1 MIIRNEVV
9 KIGYLSFDASVKI
22 HYSGKYTSTKTSK
35 SGNMGIA
42 GYIRHIDR
50 SADKMNSCEVQHS
63 NPDIN
68 SDLTLENES
77 YYKDSNGEWQRT
89 SRSKDM
95 ENAINRRIEYAKEHG
110 ARISTKGKNDTVI
123 VRPLVL
129 QMGNDSITGHENTWM
144 WDLIG
149 ILEEEFGTDNITGF
163 SIHKDETNP
172 HIHVCF
178 VPCHKSEKNGK
189 LKCTISQTKFFHNPK
204 QLAGLHRKFRKK
216 LLDKG
221 YDLELEN
228 KPIEEVLACYY
239 DKDEKFHQQGL
250 TPDMLKRLSN
260 KEIQLRME
268 MIRMRIREED
278 LDILEKN
285 IREMKEQE
293 KAREEAMERR
303 FEKVRESLSTQ
314 QTALENDRATLQ
326 SKEYDLLIKEM
337 KVQRMEENAENTKR
351 EAEEMFEKAASIT
364 EICNQILSE
373 EKHLNAKFLEFL
385 KREDER
391 TGRHTHDAVVNW
403 FKRFQNERKKKHTNG
418 LSDLFDFDYKTKEL
432 LESGNRARNER
443 LRNRNSNADSTTDN
457 SLNII
462 DIIGTNTD
470 YDFSA

>member
-50 SADKMNSCEVQHS
+50 SADKMNGCEVQHS

-89 SRSKDM
+89 SHSKDM
-95 ENAINRRIEYAKEHG
+95 VNAINRRIEYAKEHG

-144 WDLIG
+144 WDLME
-149 ILEEEFGTDNITGF
+149 ILEKEFGTDNITGF

-178 VPCHKSEKNGK
+178 VPCHESEKNGK

-204 QLAGLHRKFRKK
+204 QLAGLHNKFRKK

-221 YDLELEN
+221 YDIELEN

-239 DKDEKFHQQGL
+239 DKDGKFHQQGL

-285 IREMKEQE
+285 IR
-293 KAREEAMERR
+293 
-303 FEKVRESLSTQ
+303 
-314 QTALENDRATLQ
+314 
-326 SKEYDLLIKEM
+326 EM

>member
-22 HYSGKYTSTKTSK
+22 HYSGKYTSTKTGK

-50 SADKMNSCEVQHS
+50 STDKMNGCEVQHG

-89 SRSKDM
+89 SHSKDM
-95 ENAINRRIEYAKEHG
+95 VNAINRRIEYAKEHG

-178 VPCHKSEKNGK
+178 VPCHESEKNGK

-204 QLAGLHRKFRKK
+204 QLAGLHNKFRKK

-221 YDLELEN
+221 YDIELEN

-268 MIRMRIREED
+268 MIRMRIREKD

-285 IREMKEQE
+285 IR
-293 KAREEAMERR
+293 
-303 FEKVRESLSTQ
+303 
-314 QTALENDRATLQ
+314 
-326 SKEYDLLIKEM
+326 EM

>member
-1 MIIRNEVV
+1 MIIRNEVI

-22 HYSGKYTSTKTSK
+22 HYSGKYTSTKTGK

-50 SADKMNSCEVQHS
+50 STDKMNGCEVQHG

-89 SRSKDM
+89 SHSKDM
-95 ENAINRRIEYAKEHG
+95 VNAINRRIEYAKEHG

-144 WDLIG
+144 WDLME
-149 ILEEEFGTDNITGF
+149 ILEKEFGTDNITGF

-178 VPCHKSEKNGK
+178 VPCHESEKNGK
-189 LKCTISQTKFFHNPK
+189 LKCTISQTKLFHNPK
-204 QLAGLHRKFRKK
+204 QLAGLHNKFRKK

-221 YDLELEN
+221 YDIELEN

-239 DKDEKFHQQGL
+239 DKDGKFHQQGL

-268 MIRMRIREED
+268 MIRMRIREKD

-285 IREMKEQE
+285 IR
-293 KAREEAMERR
+293 
-303 FEKVRESLSTQ
+303 
-314 QTALENDRATLQ
+314 
-326 SKEYDLLIKEM
+326 EM

>member
-22 HYSGKYTSTKTSK
+22 HYSGKKKKKKTNK

-50 SADKMNSCEVQHS
+50 STDKMNGCEVQHS

-89 SRSKDM
+89 SHSKDM
-95 ENAINRRIEYAKEHG
+95 VNAINRRIEYAKEHG

-144 WDLIG
+144 WDLME
-149 ILEEEFGTDNITGF
+149 ILEKEFGTDNITGF

-178 VPCHKSEKNGK
+178 VPCHESEKNGK

-221 YDLELEN
+221 YDIELEN
-228 KPIEEVLACYY
+228 KPIEEQLAGYY
-239 DKDEKFHQQGL
+239 DKNGEWHQQGL
-250 TPDMLKRLSN
+250 TPDQLKELTDRELN
-260 KEIQLRME
+260 LRME
-268 MIRMRIREED
+268 ELKMSIKRND
-278 LDILEKN
+278 LEKLEMAVAD
-285 IREMKEQE
+285 IMATSKVEQDKIKKEREI
-293 KAREEAMERR
+293 
-303 FEKVRESLSTQ
+303 LSAQ
-314 QTALENDRATLQ
+314 QNALENDRATVQAQ
-326 SKEYDLLIKEM
+326 SKALKVREM
-337 KVQRMEENAENTKR
+337 NVRKR
-351 EAEEMFEKAASIT
+351 ELEVAELLEKIQSTAET
-364 EICNQILSE
+364 CNQILSE
-373 EKHLNAKFLEFL
+373 EKHLDTKFLEFL
-385 KREDER
+385 DRE
-391 TGRHTHDAVVNW
+391 GRRNGKEYRKPFEYW
-403 FKRFQNERKKKHTNG
+403 YKKFLNERKKKH
-418 LSDLFDFDYKTKEL
+418 SDWWNDMLERSWMNDTDDFDDE
-432 LESGNRARNER
+432 
-443 LRNRNSNADSTTDN
+443 
-457 SLNII
+457 
-462 DIIGTNTD
+462 NTG

>member
-22 HYSGKYTSTKTSK
+22 HYSGKYTSTKTNK

-50 SADKMNSCEVQHS
+50 STDKMNGCEVQHG

-89 SRSKDM
+89 SHSKDM
-95 ENAINRRIEYAKEHG
+95 VNAINRRIEYAKEHG

-144 WDLIG
+144 WDLME
-149 ILEEEFGTDNITGF
+149 ILEKEFGTDNITGF

-178 VPCHKSEKNGK
+178 VPCHESEKNGK

-204 QLAGLHRKFRKK
+204 QLAGLHNKFRKK

-221 YDLELEN
+221 YDIELEN

-239 DKDEKFHQQGL
+239 DKDGKFHQQGL

-268 MIRMRIREED
+268 MIRMRIREKD

-285 IREMKEQE
+285 IREMK
-293 KAREEAMERR
+293 
-303 FEKVRESLSTQ
+303 
-314 QTALENDRATLQ
+314 
-326 SKEYDLLIKEM
+326 
-337 KVQRMEENAENTKR
+337 VQRMEENEEKKKR

>member
-89 SRSKDM
+89 SHSKDM
-95 ENAINRRIEYAKEHG
+95 VNAINRRIEYAKEHG

-144 WDLIG
+144 WDLME
-149 ILEEEFGTDNITGF
+149 ILEKEFGTDNITGF

-178 VPCHKSEKNGK
+178 VPCHESEKNGK
-189 LKCTISQTKFFHNPK
+189 LKCTISQTKLFHNPK
-204 QLAGLHRKFRKK
+204 QLAGLHNKFRKK

-221 YDLELEN
+221 YDIELEN

-239 DKDEKFHQQGL
+239 DKDGKFHQQGL

-268 MIRMRIREED
+268 MIRMRIREKD

-285 IREMKEQE
+285 IR
-293 KAREEAMERR
+293 
-303 FEKVRESLSTQ
+303 
-314 QTALENDRATLQ
+314 
-326 SKEYDLLIKEM
+326 EM

>member
-89 SRSKDM
+89 SHSKDM

-144 WDLIG
+144 WDLME
-149 ILEEEFGTDNITGF
+149 ILEKEFGTDNITGF

-178 VPCHKSEKNGK
+178 VPCHESEKNGK

-204 QLAGLHRKFRKK
+204 QLAGLHNKFRKK

-221 YDLELEN
+221 YDIELEN

-285 IREMKEQE
+285 IR
-293 KAREEAMERR
+293 
-303 FEKVRESLSTQ
+303 
-314 QTALENDRATLQ
+314 
-326 SKEYDLLIKEM
+326 EM

-403 FKRFQNERKKKHTNG
+403 FKRFQNERKKKHANG

>member
-1 MIIRNEVV
+1 MIIRNEVI

-50 SADKMNSCEVQHS
+50 SADKMNGCEVQHS

-89 SRSKDM
+89 SHSKDM
-95 ENAINRRIEYAKEHG
+95 VNAINRRIEYAKEHG

-144 WDLIG
+144 WDLME
-149 ILEEEFGTDNITGF
+149 ILEKEFGTDNITGF

-178 VPCHKSEKNGK
+178 VPCHESEKNGK

-204 QLAGLHRKFRKK
+204 QLAGLHNKFRKK

-221 YDLELEN
+221 YDIELEN

-239 DKDEKFHQQGL
+239 DKDGKFHQQGL

-268 MIRMRIREED
+268 MIRMRIREKD

-285 IREMKEQE
+285 IR
-293 KAREEAMERR
+293 
-303 FEKVRESLSTQ
+303 
-314 QTALENDRATLQ
+314 
-326 SKEYDLLIKEM
+326 EM

>member
-1 MIIRNEVV
+1 
-9 KIGYLSFDASVKI
+9 
-22 HYSGKYTSTKTSK
+22 
-35 SGNMGIA
+35 MGIA

-149 ILEEEFGTDNITGF
+149 ILEKEFGTDNITGF

-178 VPCHKSEKNGK
+178 VPCHESEKNGK

-204 QLAGLHRKFRKK
+204 QLAGLHNKFRKK

-221 YDLELEN
+221 YDIELEN

-239 DKDEKFHQQGL
+239 DKDGKFHQQGL

-293 KAREEAMERR
+293 KAREEEMERR
-303 FEKVRESLSTQ
+303 FEKERESLSTQ

-432 LESGNRARNER
+432 LESGNRVRNER

>member
-50 SADKMNSCEVQHS
+50 SADKMNGCEVQHS

-89 SRSKDM
+89 SHSKDM
-95 ENAINRRIEYAKEHG
+95 VNAINRRIEYAKEHG

-144 WDLIG
+144 WDLME
-149 ILEEEFGTDNITGF
+149 ILEKEFGTDNITGF

-178 VPCHKSEKNGK
+178 VPCHESEKNGK

-204 QLAGLHRKFRKK
+204 QLAGLHNKFRKK

-221 YDLELEN
+221 YDIELEN

-239 DKDEKFHQQGL
+239 DKDGKFHQQGL

-268 MIRMRIREED
+268 MIRMRIREKD

-285 IREMKEQE
+285 IR
-293 KAREEAMERR
+293 
-303 FEKVRESLSTQ
+303 
-314 QTALENDRATLQ
+314 
-326 SKEYDLLIKEM
+326 EM

>member
-50 SADKMNSCEVQHS
+50 SADKMNGCEVQHS

-89 SRSKDM
+89 SHSKDM
-95 ENAINRRIEYAKEHG
+95 VNAINRRIEYAKEHG

-144 WDLIG
+144 WDLME
-149 ILEEEFGTDNITGF
+149 ILEKEFGTDNITGF

-178 VPCHKSEKNGK
+178 VPCHESEKNGK

-239 DKDEKFHQQGL
+239 DKDGKFHQQGL

-285 IREMKEQE
+285 IR
-293 KAREEAMERR
+293 
-303 FEKVRESLSTQ
+303 
-314 QTALENDRATLQ
+314 
-326 SKEYDLLIKEM
+326 EM

>member
-50 SADKMNSCEVQHS
+50 SADKMNGCEVQHS

-89 SRSKDM
+89 SHSKDM
-95 ENAINRRIEYAKEHG
+95 VNAINRRIEYAKEHG

-144 WDLIG
+144 WDLME
-149 ILEEEFGTDNITGF
+149 ILEKEFGTDNITGF

-178 VPCHKSEKNGK
+178 VPCHESEKNGK

-204 QLAGLHRKFRKK
+204 QLAGLHNKFRKK

-221 YDLELEN
+221 YDIELEN

-239 DKDEKFHQQGL
+239 DKDGKFHQQGL

-268 MIRMRIREED
+268 MIRMRIREKD

-285 IREMKEQE
+285 IR
-293 KAREEAMERR
+293 
-303 FEKVRESLSTQ
+303 
-314 QTALENDRATLQ
+314 
-326 SKEYDLLIKEM
+326 EM

-373 EKHLNAKFLEFL
+373 EKHLNAKFSEFL

-403 FKRFQNERKKKHTNG
+403 FKRFQNERSF
-418 LSDLFDFDYKTKEL
+418 L
-432 LESGNRARNER
+432 ARFPDSN
-443 LRNRNSNADSTTDN
+443 NSFV
-457 SLNII
+457 L
-462 DIIGTNTD
+462 
-470 YDFSA
+470 

>member
-35 SGNMGIA
+35 SGKMGIA

-50 SADKMNSCEVQHS
+50 SADKMNGCEVQHS

-89 SRSKDM
+89 SHSKDM
-95 ENAINRRIEYAKEHG
+95 VNAINRRIEYAKEHG

-178 VPCHKSEKNGK
+178 VPCHESEKNGK

-239 DKDEKFHQQGL
+239 DKDGKFHQQGL

-268 MIRMRIREED
+268 MIRMRIREKD

-285 IREMKEQE
+285 IR
-293 KAREEAMERR
+293 
-303 FEKVRESLSTQ
+303 
-314 QTALENDRATLQ
+314 
-326 SKEYDLLIKEM
+326 EM

>member
-1 MIIRNEVV
+1 
-9 KIGYLSFDASVKI
+9 
-22 HYSGKYTSTKTSK
+22 
-35 SGNMGIA
+35 
-42 GYIRHIDR
+42 
-50 SADKMNSCEVQHS
+50 MNGCEVQHS

-89 SRSKDM
+89 SHSKDM
-95 ENAINRRIEYAKEHG
+95 VNAINRRIEYAKEHG

-178 VPCHKSEKNGK
+178 VPCHESEKNGK

-239 DKDEKFHQQGL
+239 DKDGKFHQQGL

-268 MIRMRIREED
+268 MIRMRIREKD

-285 IREMKEQE
+285 IR
-293 KAREEAMERR
+293 
-303 FEKVRESLSTQ
+303 
-314 QTALENDRATLQ
+314 
-326 SKEYDLLIKEM
+326 EM

>member
-22 HYSGKYTSTKTSK
+22 HYSGKYTSTKTGK

-50 SADKMNSCEVQHS
+50 STDKMNGCEVQHG

-89 SRSKDM
+89 SHSKDM
-95 ENAINRRIEYAKEHG
+95 VNAINRRIEYAKEHG

-178 VPCHKSEKNGK
+178 VPCHESEKNGK

-204 QLAGLHRKFRKK
+204 QLAGLHNKFRKK

-221 YDLELEN
+221 YDIELEN

-239 DKDEKFHQQGL
+239 DKDGKFHQQGL

-268 MIRMRIREED
+268 MIRMRIREKD

-285 IREMKEQE
+285 IR
-293 KAREEAMERR
+293 
-303 FEKVRESLSTQ
+303 
-314 QTALENDRATLQ
+314 
-326 SKEYDLLIKEM
+326 EM

>member
-1 MIIRNEVV
+1 MIIRNEVI

-22 HYSGKYTSTKTSK
+22 HYSGKYTSTKTNK

-50 SADKMNSCEVQHS
+50 STDKMNGCEVQHS

-89 SRSKDM
+89 SHSKDM
-95 ENAINRRIEYAKEHG
+95 VNAINRRIEYAKEHG

-129 QMGNDSITGHENTWM
+129 QMGNDSITGHENTWT

-178 VPCHKSEKNGK
+178 VPCHESEKNGK

-239 DKDEKFHQQGL
+239 DKDGKFHQQGL

-268 MIRMRIREED
+268 MIRMRIREKD

-285 IREMKEQE
+285 IR
-293 KAREEAMERR
+293 
-303 FEKVRESLSTQ
+303 
-314 QTALENDRATLQ
+314 
-326 SKEYDLLIKEM
+326 EM

>member
-89 SRSKDM
+89 SHSKDM
-95 ENAINRRIEYAKEHG
+95 VNAINRRIEYAKEHG

-144 WDLIG
+144 WDLME
-149 ILEEEFGTDNITGF
+149 ILEKEFGTDNITGF

-178 VPCHKSEKNGK
+178 VPCHGSEKNGK

-204 QLAGLHRKFRKK
+204 QLAGLHNKFRKK

-221 YDLELEN
+221 YDIELEN

-239 DKDEKFHQQGL
+239 DKDGKFHQQGL

-285 IREMKEQE
+285 IR
-293 KAREEAMERR
+293 
-303 FEKVRESLSTQ
+303 
-314 QTALENDRATLQ
+314 
-326 SKEYDLLIKEM
+326 EM

>member
-50 SADKMNSCEVQHS
+50 STDKMNGCEVQHS

-129 QMGNDSITGHENTWM
+129 QMDNDSITGHENTWM

-178 VPCHKSEKNGK
+178 VPCHESEKNGK

-204 QLAGLHRKFRKK
+204 QLAGLHNKFRKK

-221 YDLELEN
+221 YDIELEN

-239 DKDEKFHQQGL
+239 DKDGKFHQQGL

-285 IREMKEQE
+285 IR
-293 KAREEAMERR
+293 
-303 FEKVRESLSTQ
+303 
-314 QTALENDRATLQ
+314 
-326 SKEYDLLIKEM
+326 EM

>member
-1 MIIRNEVV
+1 MIIRNEVI

-50 SADKMNSCEVQHS
+50 SADKMNGCEVQHS

-89 SRSKDM
+89 SHSKDM
-95 ENAINRRIEYAKEHG
+95 VNAINRRIEYAKEHG

-144 WDLIG
+144 WDLME
-149 ILEEEFGTDNITGF
+149 ILEKEFGTDNITGF

-178 VPCHKSEKNGK
+178 VPCHESEKNGK

-204 QLAGLHRKFRKK
+204 QLAGLHNKFRKK

-221 YDLELEN
+221 YDIELEN

-239 DKDEKFHQQGL
+239 DKDGKFHQQGL

-268 MIRMRIREED
+268 MIRMRIREKD

-285 IREMKEQE
+285 IR
-293 KAREEAMERR
+293 
-303 FEKVRESLSTQ
+303 
-314 QTALENDRATLQ
+314 
-326 SKEYDLLIKEM
+326 EM

-373 EKHLNAKFLEFL
+373 EKHLNAKFSEFL

>member
-1 MIIRNEVV
+1 MIIRNEVI

-22 HYSGKYTSTKTSK
+22 HYSGKYTSTKTGK

-50 SADKMNSCEVQHS
+50 STDKMNGCEVQHG

-89 SRSKDM
+89 SHSKDM
-95 ENAINRRIEYAKEHG
+95 VNAINRRIEYAKEHG

-144 WDLIG
+144 WDLME
-149 ILEEEFGTDNITGF
+149 ILEKEFGTDNITGF

-178 VPCHKSEKNGK
+178 VPCHESEKNGK

-204 QLAGLHRKFRKK
+204 QLAGLHNKFRKK

-221 YDLELEN
+221 YDIELEN

-239 DKDEKFHQQGL
+239 DKDGKFHQQGL

-268 MIRMRIREED
+268 MIRMRIREKD

-285 IREMKEQE
+285 IR
-293 KAREEAMERR
+293 
-303 FEKVRESLSTQ
+303 
-314 QTALENDRATLQ
+314 
-326 SKEYDLLIKEM
+326 EM

>member
-1 MIIRNEVV
+1 MIIRNEVI

-22 HYSGKYTSTKTSK
+22 HYSGKYTSTKTGK

-50 SADKMNSCEVQHS
+50 STDKMNGCEVQHG

-89 SRSKDM
+89 SHSKDM
-95 ENAINRRIEYAKEHG
+95 VNAINRRIEYAKEHG

-144 WDLIG
+144 WDLME
-149 ILEEEFGTDNITGF
+149 ILEKEFGTDNITGF

-178 VPCHKSEKNGK
+178 VPCHESEKNGK

-204 QLAGLHRKFRKK
+204 QLAGLHNKFRKK

-221 YDLELEN
+221 YDIELEN

-239 DKDEKFHQQGL
+239 DKDGKFHQQGL

-268 MIRMRIREED
+268 MIRMRIREKD

-285 IREMKEQE
+285 IR
-293 KAREEAMERR
+293 
-303 FEKVRESLSTQ
+303 
-314 QTALENDRATLQ
+314 
-326 SKEYDLLIKEM
+326 EM

-373 EKHLNAKFLEFL
+373 EKHLNAKFSEFL

>member
-1 MIIRNEVV
+1 MIIRNEVI

-35 SGNMGIA
+35 SGKMGIA

-50 SADKMNSCEVQHS
+50 SADKMNGCEVQHS

-89 SRSKDM
+89 SHSKDM
-95 ENAINRRIEYAKEHG
+95 VNAINRRIEYAKEHG

-144 WDLIG
+144 WDLME
-149 ILEEEFGTDNITGF
+149 ILEKEFGTDNITGF

-178 VPCHKSEKNGK
+178 VPCHESEKNGK

-204 QLAGLHRKFRKK
+204 QLAGLHNKFRKK

-221 YDLELEN
+221 YDIELEN

-239 DKDEKFHQQGL
+239 DKDGKFHQQGL

-268 MIRMRIREED
+268 MIRMRIREKD

-285 IREMKEQE
+285 IR
-293 KAREEAMERR
+293 
-303 FEKVRESLSTQ
+303 
-314 QTALENDRATLQ
+314 
-326 SKEYDLLIKEM
+326 EM

-373 EKHLNAKFLEFL
+373 EKHLNAKFSEFL

>member
-1 MIIRNEVV
+1 
-9 KIGYLSFDASVKI
+9 
-22 HYSGKYTSTKTSK
+22 
-35 SGNMGIA
+35 MGIA

-144 WDLIG
+144 WDLME
-149 ILEEEFGTDNITGF
+149 ILEKEFGTDNITGF

-178 VPCHKSEKNGK
+178 VPCHESEKNGK

-204 QLAGLHRKFRKK
+204 QLAGLHNKFRKK

-221 YDLELEN
+221 YDIELEN

-239 DKDEKFHQQGL
+239 DKDGKFHQQGL

-285 IREMKEQE
+285 IR
-293 KAREEAMERR
+293 
-303 FEKVRESLSTQ
+303 
-314 QTALENDRATLQ
+314 
-326 SKEYDLLIKEM
+326 EM

>member
-35 SGNMGIA
+35 SGKMGIA

-50 SADKMNSCEVQHS
+50 SADKMNGCEVQHS

-89 SRSKDM
+89 SHSKDM
-95 ENAINRRIEYAKEHG
+95 VNAINRRIEYAKEHG

-129 QMGNDSITGHENTWM
+129 QMGNDSITGHENTWT

-178 VPCHKSEKNGK
+178 VPCHESEKNGK

-239 DKDEKFHQQGL
+239 DKDGKFHQQGL

-285 IREMKEQE
+285 IR
-293 KAREEAMERR
+293 
-303 FEKVRESLSTQ
+303 
-314 QTALENDRATLQ
+314 
-326 SKEYDLLIKEM
+326 EM

>member
-1 MIIRNEVV
+1 
-9 KIGYLSFDASVKI
+9 
-22 HYSGKYTSTKTSK
+22 
-35 SGNMGIA
+35 
-42 GYIRHIDR
+42 
-50 SADKMNSCEVQHS
+50 
-63 NPDIN
+63 
-68 SDLTLENES
+68 
-77 YYKDSNGEWQRT
+77 
-89 SRSKDM
+89 
-95 ENAINRRIEYAKEHG
+95 
-110 ARISTKGKNDTVI
+110 
-123 VRPLVL
+123 
-129 QMGNDSITGHENTWM
+129 MGNDSITGHENTWM

-293 KAREEAMERR
+293 KAREEEMERR
-303 FEKVRESLSTQ
+303 FEKERESLSTQ

>member
-35 SGNMGIA
+35 SGKMGIA

-50 SADKMNSCEVQHS
+50 STDKMNGCEVQHS

-89 SRSKDM
+89 SHSKDM
-95 ENAINRRIEYAKEHG
+95 VNAINRRIEYAKEHG

-129 QMGNDSITGHENTWM
+129 QMGNNSITGHENTWM

-178 VPCHKSEKNGK
+178 VPCHESEKNGK

-239 DKDEKFHQQGL
+239 DKDGKFHQQGL

-268 MIRMRIREED
+268 MIRMRIREKD

-285 IREMKEQE
+285 IR
-293 KAREEAMERR
+293 
-303 FEKVRESLSTQ
+303 
-314 QTALENDRATLQ
+314 
-326 SKEYDLLIKEM
+326 EM

>member
-50 SADKMNSCEVQHS
+50 SADKMNGCEVQHS

-89 SRSKDM
+89 SHSKDM
-95 ENAINRRIEYAKEHG
+95 VNAINRRIEYAKEHG

-144 WDLIG
+144 WDLME
-149 ILEEEFGTDNITGF
+149 ILEKEFGTDNITGF

-178 VPCHKSEKNGK
+178 VPCHESEKNGK

-204 QLAGLHRKFRKK
+204 QLAGLHNKFRKK

-221 YDLELEN
+221 YDIELEN

-239 DKDEKFHQQGL
+239 DKDGKFHQQGL

-268 MIRMRIREED
+268 MIRMRIREKD

-285 IREMKEQE
+285 IR
-293 KAREEAMERR
+293 
-303 FEKVRESLSTQ
+303 
-314 QTALENDRATLQ
+314 
-326 SKEYDLLIKEM
+326 EM

-373 EKHLNAKFLEFL
+373 EKHLNAKFSEFL

>member
-35 SGNMGIA
+35 SGKMGIA

-50 SADKMNSCEVQHS
+50 SADKMNGCEVQHS

-89 SRSKDM
+89 SHSKDM
-95 ENAINRRIEYAKEHG
+95 VNAINRRIEYAKEHG

-129 QMGNDSITGHENTWM
+129 QMGNNSITGHENTWM

-178 VPCHKSEKNGK
+178 VPCHESEKNGK

-239 DKDEKFHQQGL
+239 DKDGKFHQQGL

-268 MIRMRIREED
+268 MIRMRIREKD

-285 IREMKEQE
+285 IR
-293 KAREEAMERR
+293 
-303 FEKVRESLSTQ
+303 
-314 QTALENDRATLQ
+314 
-326 SKEYDLLIKEM
+326 EM

>member
-144 WDLIG
+144 WDLME
-149 ILEEEFGTDNITGF
+149 ILEKEFGTDNITGF

-178 VPCHKSEKNGK
+178 VPCHESEKNGK

-204 QLAGLHRKFRKK
+204 QLAGLHNKFRKK

-221 YDLELEN
+221 YDIELEN

-239 DKDEKFHQQGL
+239 DKDGKFHQQGL

-285 IREMKEQE
+285 IR
-293 KAREEAMERR
+293 
-303 FEKVRESLSTQ
+303 
-314 QTALENDRATLQ
+314 
-326 SKEYDLLIKEM
+326 EM

>member
-22 HYSGKYTSTKTSK
+22 HYSGKYTSTKTGK

-50 SADKMNSCEVQHS
+50 STDKMNGCEVQHG

-89 SRSKDM
+89 SHSKDM

-144 WDLIG
+144 WDLME
-149 ILEEEFGTDNITGF
+149 ILEKEFGTDNITGF

-178 VPCHKSEKNGK
+178 VPCHESEKNGK
-189 LKCTISQTKFFHNPK
+189 LKCTISQTKLFHNPK
-204 QLAGLHRKFRKK
+204 QLAGLHNKFRKK

-221 YDLELEN
+221 YDIELEN

-239 DKDEKFHQQGL
+239 DKDGKFHQQGL

-268 MIRMRIREED
+268 MIRMRIREKD

-285 IREMKEQE
+285 IR
-293 KAREEAMERR
+293 
-303 FEKVRESLSTQ
+303 
-314 QTALENDRATLQ
+314 
-326 SKEYDLLIKEM
+326 EM

>member
-89 SRSKDM
+89 SHSKDM

-144 WDLIG
+144 WDLME

-178 VPCHKSEKNGK
+178 VPCHESEKNGK
-189 LKCTISQTKFFHNPK
+189 LKCTISQTKLFHNPK

-285 IREMKEQE
+285 IR
-293 KAREEAMERR
+293 
-303 FEKVRESLSTQ
+303 
-314 QTALENDRATLQ
+314 
-326 SKEYDLLIKEM
+326 EM

>member
-22 HYSGKYTSTKTSK
+22 HYSGKYTSTKTGK

-50 SADKMNSCEVQHS
+50 STDKMNGCEVQHG

-89 SRSKDM
+89 SHSKDM

-172 HIHVCF
+172 HIHVSF
-178 VPCHKSEKNGK
+178 VACHETDKDGEV
-189 LKCTISQTKFFHNPK
+189 KCSISQTKFFKNPK

-221 YDLELEN
+221 YDIELEN

-239 DKDEKFHQQGL
+239 DKDGKFHQQGL

-268 MIRMRIREED
+268 MIRMRIREKD

-285 IREMKEQE
+285 IR
-293 KAREEAMERR
+293 
-303 FEKVRESLSTQ
+303 
-314 QTALENDRATLQ
+314 
-326 SKEYDLLIKEM
+326 EM

>member
-50 SADKMNSCEVQHS
+50 SADKMNGCEVQHS

-129 QMGNDSITGHENTWM
+129 QMGNDSITGHENTWT

-178 VPCHKSEKNGK
+178 VPCHESEKNGK

-204 QLAGLHRKFRKK
+204 QLAGLHNKFRKK

-221 YDLELEN
+221 YDIELEN

-239 DKDEKFHQQGL
+239 DKDGKFHQQGL

-285 IREMKEQE
+285 IR
-293 KAREEAMERR
+293 
-303 FEKVRESLSTQ
+303 
-314 QTALENDRATLQ
+314 
-326 SKEYDLLIKEM
+326 EM

>member
-22 HYSGKYTSTKTSK
+22 HYSGKYTSTKTGK

-50 SADKMNSCEVQHS
+50 STDKMNGCEVQHG

-89 SRSKDM
+89 SHSKDM
-95 ENAINRRIEYAKEHG
+95 VNAINRRIEYAKEHG

-144 WDLIG
+144 WDLME
-149 ILEEEFGTDNITGF
+149 ILEKEFGTDNITGF

-178 VPCHKSEKNGK
+178 VPCHESEKNGK

-239 DKDEKFHQQGL
+239 DKDGKFHQQGL

-268 MIRMRIREED
+268 MIRMRIREKD

-285 IREMKEQE
+285 IR
-293 KAREEAMERR
+293 
-303 FEKVRESLSTQ
+303 
-314 QTALENDRATLQ
+314 
-326 SKEYDLLIKEM
+326 EM

-373 EKHLNAKFLEFL
+373 EKHLNAKFSEFL

-403 FKRFQNERKKKHTNG
+403 FKRFQNERKKKHTNC

>member
-35 SGNMGIA
+35 SGKMGIA

-50 SADKMNSCEVQHS
+50 SADKMNGCEVQHS

-129 QMGNDSITGHENTWM
+129 QMGNDSITGHENTWT

-178 VPCHKSEKNGK
+178 VPCHESEKNGK

-239 DKDEKFHQQGL
+239 DKDGKFHQQGL

-285 IREMKEQE
+285 IR
-293 KAREEAMERR
+293 
-303 FEKVRESLSTQ
+303 
-314 QTALENDRATLQ
+314 
-326 SKEYDLLIKEM
+326 EM

>member
-50 SADKMNSCEVQHS
+50 STDKMNGCEVQHS

-178 VPCHKSEKNGK
+178 VPCHESEKNGK

-239 DKDEKFHQQGL
+239 DKDGKFHQQGL

-285 IREMKEQE
+285 IR
-293 KAREEAMERR
+293 
-303 FEKVRESLSTQ
+303 
-314 QTALENDRATLQ
+314 
-326 SKEYDLLIKEM
+326 EM

-403 FKRFQNERKKKHTNG
+403 FKRFQNERKKKHANG

>member
-89 SRSKDM
+89 SHSKDM

-144 WDLIG
+144 WDLME
-149 ILEEEFGTDNITGF
+149 ILEKEFGTDNITGF

-178 VPCHKSEKNGK
+178 VPCHESEKNGK
-189 LKCTISQTKFFHNPK
+189 LKCTISQTKLFHNPK

-285 IREMKEQE
+285 IR
-293 KAREEAMERR
+293 
-303 FEKVRESLSTQ
+303 
-314 QTALENDRATLQ
+314 
-326 SKEYDLLIKEM
+326 EM

>member
-50 SADKMNSCEVQHS
+50 SADKMNGCEVQHS

-144 WDLIG
+144 WDLME
-149 ILEEEFGTDNITGF
+149 ILEKEFGTDNITGF

-178 VPCHKSEKNGK
+178 VPCHESEKNGK

-239 DKDEKFHQQGL
+239 DKDGKFHQQGL

-285 IREMKEQE
+285 IR
-293 KAREEAMERR
+293 
-303 FEKVRESLSTQ
+303 
-314 QTALENDRATLQ
+314 
-326 SKEYDLLIKEM
+326 EM

>member
-35 SGNMGIA
+35 SGKMGIA

-50 SADKMNSCEVQHS
+50 SADKMNGCEVQHS

-144 WDLIG
+144 WDLME
-149 ILEEEFGTDNITGF
+149 ILEKEFGTDNITGF

-178 VPCHKSEKNGK
+178 VPCHESEKNGK

-204 QLAGLHRKFRKK
+204 QLAGLHNKFRKK

-221 YDLELEN
+221 YDIELEN

-239 DKDEKFHQQGL
+239 DKDGKFHQQGL

-285 IREMKEQE
+285 IR
-293 KAREEAMERR
+293 
-303 FEKVRESLSTQ
+303 
-314 QTALENDRATLQ
+314 
-326 SKEYDLLIKEM
+326 EM